1 MKKLSLAL
9 CFSAVVI
16 GVGLLVAG
24 RALLAAERRPARP
37 AVPVEDPR
45 AGELAKGPIVAVL
58 DTGVDEKHPALK
70 GRCLPGINVA
80 EADQPCEDR
89 AGHGTA
95 VAGLIASADDD
106 PELRGTCPTARIL
119 PVKVTPG
126 DSRETLPAF
135 LALGIEK
142 ALDAKAHVI
151 CIAMGA
157 SRSSRALDEA
167 LERAKKEG
175 VLVVAAA
182 GVGSGAMDLW
192 PAMHPWAVSCAV
204 SEPQLTRLPGAATD
218 TMVEYPAS
226 RAHIS
231 GKTEVIGSG
240 FAKSLAPGG
249 GYGQLEGS
257 SVVCARTAGI
267 AALVCA
273 RFPAATAEERRRVLA
288 LCGAPM
294 EAVNIVHTYPA
305 RRLSVAA
312 AGAVPVA
319 SEGTDLALV
328 RVDVNPG
335 PLEAGR
341 LGALEFHLVNIGFAP
356 AAGQVSFEAT
366 EPKVSVTA
374 KFEAIPP
381 GESRVVTLELP
392 VLQKGFIP
400 GVGKVTGAK
409 DANPANDACNVRL
422 EVREPKDGPSIV
434 CYRPRLTRL
443 RMDDRKAV
451 VEFEVQNAKN
461 MAFTGEAAV
470 ELGKTL
476 SRTPIQFDGRGT
488 KVVSVEI
495 EVPTQEEG
503 KRGFE
508 MGVGVLQ
515 GDATLDSDDLIL
527 LFDDGPERVQYA
539 DAWATKEIIMDAPA
553 FILEGRATIPVLLFA
568 PEVHT
573 MIDSVLESRAGR
585 ISKGD
590 RAFGLWLYHITL
602 EEVSPETALATEFNP
617 WAEPPATLGGRVLL
631 NLEARKDVPEKLA
644 GKTVVAHKDIAAE
657 SAVGMPMLGL
667 EDLLRFVEEDGW
679 SSVINVPLAALK
691 STSEP
696 YVYLRGAVRYLDR
709 ARNPSDARFQKFE
722 GGAFAYQTMLR
733 VRLHAFLPKLEA
745 SGQHYDVHVHT
756 QCEFSRDAV
765 EPRLAWG
772 GPLWML
778 IRTAYAMGFV
788 DEEYVNA
795 VRSGNLAAVAAREL
809 LFTTDHNC
817 FLLDDDTPFAL
828 PFRSGEAEITTLR
841 RFVGKGAN
849 QELSMAPPGGRE
861 LGSPH
866 ALTYGHEPIRGPWHG
881 GRGWNQY
888 LLVARVVKEVLDSL
902 EIPEALS
909 KSLPV
914 LAKYLVDHPGAQ
926 KSVLEKINGALKKGA
941 LTEAQF
947 ATLARTLAQF
957 TEEGLND
964 LFAQAERIMESGLK
978 REETNENDVPRTEA
992 KLAAHGVYIAAHPMT
1007 CKELSWDLG
1016 DLDRAANLVGG
1027 PFVEV
1032 EQAGRFPFVG
1042 IQAWNEPATR
1052 KASLG
1057 HPDQLRQFNPWKLQA
1072 MKGDLTWHQE
1082 WATGF
1087 LHYENRLVKPGLM
1100 FTFSPKDQ
1108 RRKYFIRKLYHYAGS
1123 DAHGSFNFTTGVG
1136 ATLLTHTKLMPLFA
1150 AFGQAHGTSTHSSHY
1165 GAARVYAAR
1174 PSFEEVYR
1182 GRVVCTDGPLVWFDV
1197 DSDVK
1202 FDAKELVWHES
1213 WEAPNL
1219 AQDVDG
1225 EIGGDGVFDGKRT
1238 MLIRRACD
1246 GAVVRY
1252 RVADGGPLAPVA
1264 QRVDLYRLLFSD
1276 EAAPREA
1283 ESRGGVFV
1291 PRAQASWKPAPG
1303 QALQYRAL
1311 KPWAPDGPGVLF
1323 LGGFSAWNE
1332 DSDDRYDIQAKRCF
1346 TNPVWF
1352 TTVDIGATA
1361 EPVVENGKAFV
1372 PKGKFIATFRADHSM
1387 LDAAPTV
1394 LLKQFKSLGDSVAA
1408 TWRLV
1413 PVATSEGIWKADPR
1427 EVNGAKVEVDDAVM
1441 IAVNEEAIPL
1451 SAPWFPVDGV
1461 DTFAVILSGAKDT
1474 HGNPLNPVA
1483 NKIEIRAP
1491 EGTVTSPDPPAAGD
1505 GAAGG
1510 ANPPAD
1516 TATVSVRPGDE
1527 VQLPKGGTCD
1537 GKTIPPGAWTVP
1549 DLPERGL
1556 SLVVSSGGQTLTLLL
1571 TRSSAPREP
1580 FLDRTNSGFY
1590 GAAPVPGKGPA
1601 TVTIKNH
1608 TQKTVEPAD
1617 PVLVTGDTC
1626 VFSAPQ
1632 AEPGACDVTV
1642 TQGQASKTT
1651 ALEAVAPKIAWDQ
1664 PDAQPGETRVLRVT
1678 LEGAKTPGDWRLS
1691 GTVEIANGQVMSV
1704 ADPARIGLK
1713 GAVLTLDALP
1723 ASVRDLAQV
1732 QALQAGKMTAT
1743 AKLRAV
1749 KARK

>member
-1 MKKLSLAL
+1 MTRHSLVKVSVLAL
-9 CFSAVVI
+9 LGA
-16 GVGLLVAG
+16 GLAVAG
-24 RALLAAERRPARP
+24 RALFAAERRPAP
-37 AVPVEDPR
+37 PPVAVEDPR
-45 AGELAKGPIVAVL
+45 GRDLKDGPLVAVI
-58 DTGVDEKHPALK
+58 DTGVDAKHPALK
-70 GRCLPGINVA
+70 DRCLPGINVA
-80 EADQPCEDR
+80 EPDQPCDDG

-95 VAGLIASADDD
+95 IAGLIASGDDD
-106 PELRGTCPTARIL
+106 EELRGTCPTARIL
-119 PVKVTPG
+119 PVKVTAG
-126 DSRETLPAF
+126 DARETLPAF
-135 LALGIEK
+135 LALGIQK
-142 ALDAKAHVI
+142 ALDAKPHVI
-151 CIAMGA
+151 CVAMGA

-182 GVGSGAMDLW
+182 GVGSGALDLW
-192 PAMHPWAVSCAV
+192 PAMHPWAVSCTV
-204 SEPQLTRLPGAATD
+204 SEPQLTRLPGAAAD
-218 TMVEYPAS
+218 AMVEYPAA

-267 AALVCA
+267 AALICA
-273 RFPAATAEERRRVLA
+273 RFPAATGEERRRVLT

-305 RRLSVAA
+305 RRLSVAT
-312 AGAVPVA
+312 AGAVPA
-319 SEGTDLALV
+319 AGEGTDLALV

-341 LGALEFHLVNIGFAP
+341 PGALEFHLVNIGFSP
-356 AAGQVSFEAT
+356 AAGQVSFESA
-366 EPKVSVTA
+366 EPKLAATA

-392 VLQKGFIP
+392 VLQKGFVP
-400 GVGKVTGAK
+400 GVGKVAGAK

-443 RMDDRKAV
+443 RVDDRKAV
-451 VEFEVQNAKN
+451 VEFEIQNAKN
-461 MAFTGEAAV
+461 MAFHGEAAV
-470 ELGKTL
+470 ELGKML
-476 SRTPIQFDGRGT
+476 SKTPIQFDGRGT
-488 KVVSVEI
+488 KIVSVEI
-495 EVPTQEEG
+495 DVPVQEEG

-508 MGVGVLQ
+508 MGIGVLQ
-515 GDATLDSDDLIL
+515 GDTTLDSDDLIL

-553 FILEGRATIPVLLFA
+553 FVLEGRASIPVLLFA

-573 MIDSVLESRAGR
+573 MIDSMLESRAGR

-590 RAFGLWLYHITL
+590 RAFGLWLYNITL
-602 EEVSPETALATEFNP
+602 EEVSSETALATEFNP

-631 NLEARKDVPEKLA
+631 NLEARKEVPEKLA
-644 GKTVVAHKDIAAE
+644 EKTVVAHKDIAGE
-657 SAVGMPMLGL
+657 SAVGMPLLGL

-691 STSEP
+691 NTSEP

-778 IRTAYAMGFV
+778 VRSAYAMGFV

-795 VRSGNLAAVAAREL
+795 VRSGNLAVVGAREL

-841 RFVGKGAN
+841 RFVGRGAN

-866 ALTYGHEPIRGPWHG
+866 ALTYGHDPISGPWHG

-888 LLVARVVKEVLDSL
+888 LFVAKVVKEVFDAL

-909 KSLPV
+909 KSAPV
-914 LAKYLVDHPGAQ
+914 IAKYLVDHPGAQ
-926 KSVLEKINGALKKGA
+926 KNVLEKINASLAGKMSF
-941 LTEAQF
+941 TEAQF
-947 ATLARTLAQF
+947 ATFARTLAQF
-957 TEEGLND
+957 SEDELND
-964 LFAQAERIMESGLK
+964 LFAQAERIMDSGLK
-978 REETNENDVPRTEA
+978 REEKNENTVVATEA

-1007 CKELSWDLG
+1007 CKELSWDVG

-1027 PFVEV
+1027 PFVEI

-1052 KASLG
+1052 KARLD

-1072 MKGDLTWHQE
+1072 MKGDIAWHQE

-1100 FTFSPKDQ
+1100 FTFSPKDH

-1165 GAARVYAAR
+1165 GAARVYATK

-1202 FDAKELVWHES
+1202 FDGKELVWHES
-1213 WEAPNL
+1213 WEAPKL

-1238 MLIRRACD
+1238 MLIRRAGD

-1252 RVADGGPLAPVA
+1252 RVAEGGPLAPVA
-1264 QRVDLYRLLFSD
+1264 QRVDLYRLMLSD
-1276 EAAPREA
+1276 EIAPK
-1283 ESRGGVFV
+1283 ESETRGGVYV
-1291 PRAQASWKPAPG
+1291 PRPQASWKPAAG
-1303 QALQYRAL
+1303 AELQFRAL
-1311 KPWAPDGPGVLF
+1311 KPWAPEAPGVLF

-1361 EPVVENGKAFV
+1361 QPVVENGKAFI
-1372 PKGKFIATFRADHSM
+1372 PKGKFVATFRADHSM
-1387 LDAAPTV
+1387 FDEVPLV
-1394 LLKQFKSLGDSVAA
+1394 LLKQFDAQGDSVAA
-1408 TWRLV
+1408 TYKLV
-1413 PVATSEGIWKADPR
+1413 PVPSPEGIWKADPR
-1427 EVNGAKVEVDDAVM
+1427 DIGGAKVEVDDALMV
-1441 IAVNEEAIPL
+1441 AVNEEAIPL
-1451 SAPWFPVDGV
+1451 KAPWFPVEGV
-1461 DTFAVILSGAKDT
+1461 DTFAVILSGARDT
-1474 HGNPLNPVA
+1474 HGNKLNAVA
-1483 NKIEIRAP
+1483 GKIEVGVPA
-1491 EGTVTSPDPPAAGD
+1491 GTVIEPDPGSPGDASAA
-1505 GAAGG
+1505 
-1510 ANPPAD
+1510 PPPD
-1516 TATVSVRPGDE
+1516 TATVSVKPGDE
-1527 VQLPKGGTCD
+1527 VQLPKGATCD
-1537 GKTIPPGAWTVP
+1537 GKKIPPGAWTVP
-1549 DLPERGL
+1549 DLPEKGL
-1556 SLVVSSGGQTLTLLL
+1556 ALVVTCGGQTLRLLL

-1580 FLDRTNSGFY
+1580 FLDRTNPGFY
-1590 GAAPVPGKGPA
+1590 GAAPTPGKGPA
-1601 TVTIKNH
+1601 TVTIKNL
-1608 TQKTVEPAD
+1608 TQKTLEPAD

-1642 TQGQASKTT
+1642 TQGGAAKTT
-1651 ALEAVAPKIAWDQ
+1651 PLEAVAPTIAWDQ
-1664 PDAQPGETRVLRVT
+1664 PDALPGETRVLRVT
-1678 LEGAKTPGDWRLS
+1678 LEGAKTPGDWTLS
-1691 GTVEIANGQVMSV
+1691 GTIEIANGQVISV
-1704 ADPARIGLK
+1704 TDPARVGVKGL
-1713 GAVLTLDALP
+1713 VLTLEALP
-1723 ASVRDLAQV
+1723 GSVRDLAQV

-1749 KARK
+1749 RASH